1 MMDLNIE
8 LDDEVIERIRAIAV
22 RHYGDNG
29 DTSVSRVVESALEMR
44 LLSIRLIERGGDE
57 IEEPM
62 ARWEFVNKQPVEQLS
77 AEIQRWLFGKG
88 GS

>member
-1 MMDLNIE
+1 MDLNIE
-8 LDDEVIERIRAIAV
+8 LGDAVIERIRAIAM

-29 DTSVSRVVESALEMR
+29 DTSVSRVVECALEMR
-44 LLSIRLIERGGDE
+44 LLSIRLIDRGGDE

-62 ARWEFVNKQPVEQLS
+62 ARWEFLNKQPAEQLS
-77 AEIQRWLFGKG
+77 AEIQRWLFRKG

>member
-1 MMDLNIE
+1 MDINIE
-8 LDDEVIERIRAIAV
+8 LAGEVIERIRAIAV
-22 RHYGDNG
+22 RHYGDNR

-44 LLSIRLIERGGDE
+44 LLSIRLVDRGGDE

-62 ARWEFVNKQPVEQLS
+62 ARWEFVNKQPAEQLS
-77 AEIQRWLFGKG
+77 AEIQRWLFTKG